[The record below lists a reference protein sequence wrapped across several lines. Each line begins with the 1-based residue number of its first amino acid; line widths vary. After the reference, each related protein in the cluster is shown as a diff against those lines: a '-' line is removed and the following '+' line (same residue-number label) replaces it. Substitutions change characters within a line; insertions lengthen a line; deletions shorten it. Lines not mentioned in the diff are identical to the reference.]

1 MEMMVNKWFDGFW
14 DLRPCAIALVKK
26 QFHTR
31 ARFGG
36 WLIAANLII
45 NGSEG
50 PFIESWFVGAV
61 TGGAN
66 SIGGG
71 LTVEIELR
79 KHFSD
84 TLWHLGNN
92 VFMLRSNCTHASE
105 GKIQYYINET
115 HDKISVI
122 AADINDDTA
131 ENTEENSHLGNHI
144 IFSYQGVKMM
154 FWSVCQLGKLSAV
167 ALITHRLDAPP
178 VQYRLREAIEHPV
191 LLDGFQGEECT

>member
-1 MEMMVNKWFDGFW
+1 MKMMVNKWFDGFW
-14 DLRPCAIALVKK
+14 DSRLRVIALVKK
-26 QFHTR
+26 RFHTR
-31 ARFGG
+31 AGFGS
-36 WLIAANLII
+36 WSIAANLIV

-50 PFIESWFVGAV
+50 PFIGSWFVGAV

-79 KHFSD
+79 KCFSD

-115 HDKISVI
+115 HDKISFI
-122 AADINDDTA
+122 AADINDNTA
-131 ENTEENSHLGNHI
+131 ENNEENSHLGNYI
-144 IFSYQGVKMM
+144 IFSYRGVKMM
-154 FWSVCQLGKLSAV
+154 F
-167 ALITHRLDAPP
+167 
-178 VQYRLREAIEHPV
+178 
-191 LLDGFQGEECT
+191 